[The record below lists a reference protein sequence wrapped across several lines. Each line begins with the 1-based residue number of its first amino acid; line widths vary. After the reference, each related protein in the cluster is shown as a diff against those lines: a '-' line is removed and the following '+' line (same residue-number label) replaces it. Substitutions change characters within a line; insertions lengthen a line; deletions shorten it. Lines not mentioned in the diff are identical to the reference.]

1 MLLLSD
7 DDCLITTPAASR
19 SHADSGK
26 LRSPVHQ
33 RFLSQTSYANISIDI
48 PQCSSPSFRSPS
60 NTLERCVKVKGQGRS
75 DEEDGRWL
83 RRNMEQA
90 EQLQIYGDACVCY

>member
-1 MLLLSD
+1 LLLLSD

-19 SHADSGK
+19 NHADSGK

-33 RFLSQTSYANISIDI
+33 RFLSQTSYADISFDI

-60 NTLERCVKVKGQGRS
+60 NTLERCVSKGKAEVMTRMEVK
-75 DEEDGRWL
+75 EE
-83 RRNMEQA
+83 
-90 EQLQIYGDACVCY
+90 

>member
-19 SHADSGK
+19 NHADSGK

-33 RFLSQTSYANISIDI
+33 RFLSQTSYADISFDI
-48 PQCSSPSFRSPS
+48 PQCSSHHSVRRP
-60 NTLERCVKVKGQGRS
+60 TLWRDASGSKGKAEVMTRMEVK
-75 DEEDGRWL
+75 EE
-83 RRNMEQA
+83 
-90 EQLQIYGDACVCY
+90 